1 MVPETTT
8 TQQYTAIQ
16 PHLYIAFELSQKK
29 WLLGFTIG
37 FGQKPRLRTIAAR
50 DLSALQHEIRLAR
63 QRFDLAD
70 DVQVV
75 SCYEAG
81 RDGFWLH
88 RYLLSIGVT
97 NLVVD
102 SASIEVNRR
111 ARQSTPAP
119 VGGAGETD
127 RLDLGKLLT
136 MLTPALHRTQ
146 CGASVRYHAGE
157 KKVWSVVHVPSPTVE
172 DNRHLHRE
180 LADLKAQR
188 TQHSNRIKGY
198 LANQGI
204 CLAVRGDFPQRLKQQ
219 RLWNGEH
226 LPAGLQARLLREYQ
240 RFQLTQEQIK
250 VLETER
256 KKAIRSSSQPEVEQV
271 PRKHGVQV
279 RQLLRLRGIGD
290 NSAWLFVMEFFAWR
304 AFRNR
309 REVGA
314 LAGLTPFPHQSGE
327 DARESGISK
336 VGNRHIR
343 AMAIEIAWIWLR
355 FQPDSELSR
364 WYQRRFEKGSK
375 RLHKIGIVALAR
387 KLLIEL
393 WRYLETGRIPPGAV
407 LKPS

>member
-1 MVPETTT
+1 MFPETTT
-8 TQQYTAIQ
+8 IPQYTAIQ
-16 PHLYIAFELSQKK
+16 PHLYIAFELSQTK

-50 DLSALQHEIRLAR
+50 DLSALQREIQLAK
-63 QRFDLAD
+63 QRFGLVD

-111 ARQSTPAP
+111 AKQSK
-119 VGGAGETD
+119 TD

-136 MLTPALHRTQ
+136 MLM
-146 CGASVRYHAGE
+146 RYHAGE

-204 CLAVRGDFPQRLKQQ
+204 CLAVRGDFPQRIKQQ
-219 RLWNGEH
+219 RLWNGDP

-240 RFQLTQEQIK
+240 RFQLAQEQIK
-250 VLETER
+250 ALETER
-256 KKAIRSSSQPEVEQV
+256 KEAIRHNDQPEVE
-271 PRKHGVQV
+271 QV

-327 DARESGISK
+327 DTRELGISK

-393 WRYLETGRIPPGAV
+393 WRYLETGKIPPGAV